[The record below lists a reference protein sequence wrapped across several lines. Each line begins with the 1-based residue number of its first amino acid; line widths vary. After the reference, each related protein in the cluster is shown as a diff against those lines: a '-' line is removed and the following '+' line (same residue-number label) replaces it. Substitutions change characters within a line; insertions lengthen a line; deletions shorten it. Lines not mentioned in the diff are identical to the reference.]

1 MTLGV
6 FLDGWLAGLHGAVH
20 AHTIAAYR
28 SAVVRHLG
36 PALGAV
42 ELAELTRDMVR
53 AFVLTHRREGRS
65 AQVCRLRLAVLR
77 RALFDA
83 VDAGHLRENP
93 ATNLWR
99 RTPPE
104 LRVRRQP
111 GRYALRNGC
120 GTAVL
125 MQLARDYPDM
135 YRLVL
140 TYALSGMRRNEGL
153 GLQISDLDFQAG
165 TITIRRQWHGGA
177 RRGGKL
183 GPPKGRRERTIDMAE
198 ELRPVLEEAVIAS
211 HAVRQQHGC
220 APEPAWLFRSARTGR
235 PWSPTYVNYVLGRVG
250 LEAAGM
256 RIGPKAYRHTVATT
270 LMNGG
275 VSPRYVQGLLGH
287 AHLQTTMLYVAE
299 DGIRDPGALR
309 LLAGKGGR

>member
-1 MTLGV
+1 MTLGE
-6 FLDGWLAGLHGAVH
+6 FMEDWLGDLQGAVH

-28 SAVVRHLG
+28 SIVVRHLV
-36 PALGAV
+36 PAFGDVALSD
-42 ELAELTRDMVR
+42 LTRDMVR
-53 AFVLTHRREGRS
+53 RFVLGQRHEGRS

-83 VDAGHLRENP
+83 VDRGLLADNP
-93 ATNLWR
+93 AANLWR

-111 GRYALRNGC
+111 GRFALRNGC
-120 GTAVL
+120 GTVVL
-125 MQLARDYPDM
+125 LQLSREYPEM

-153 GLQISDLDFQAG
+153 GLQIPDLDFEAR
-165 TITIRRQWHGGA
+165 TITISRQWHGGG
-177 RRGGKL
+177 RL
-183 GPPKGRRERTIDMAE
+183 GPPKGRRERTIDMAD
-198 ELRPVLEEAVIAS
+198 ELRPVLLEAVRDS
-211 HAVRQQHGC
+211 HALTRRLGC

-235 PWSPTYVNYVLGRVG
+235 PWHPTYVNYVLGRVG
-250 LEAAGM
+250 LEAAGV

-275 VSPRYVQGLLGH
+275 ISPRYVQGLLGH
-287 AHLQTTMLYVAE
+287 AQLQTTMLYVAD
-299 DGIRDPGALR
+299 DGIRDPDALR
-309 LLAGKGGR
+309 LLAGKGGS